1 MLQLSKNKKQFG
13 FLIGI
18 ILALIIWNINLEGIS
33 LEGKKALALSLMT
46 VVFWAT
52 KVANAGFISLLYLIS
67 LVLFDVAPS
76 SDVFSLWTSSTI
88 YLVIG
93 AYLISDA
100 VNRSGLGERIAY
112 MFILKF
118 VNSFNSIIISTF
130 TLQVILG
137 LLIPHPWPRAFLVL
151 SVMQVVIKSA
161 NIKKEDAKIIGFS
174 AFAASVPTAMLYL
187 TADSTINIIA
197 VDFSGENLGWLGWL
211 YQMGIPALFASALT
225 CILILI
231 LFKPSSE
238 ISIDKD
244 SIKEN
249 LSNLGSI
256 SKLEK
261 KTIFWVVIAI
271 ILWMT
276 DSIHGI
282 DLGWITILIAIF
294 MSLPVIGDILTPDTW
309 KTVPLDTLFFLT
321 AALGIGKIGSITGMN
336 TWIASVILPSQVP
349 ENIYVFA
356 LLIVGVSIAIHMV
369 LGSVMAVMGIAVP
382 AFLSYSASSGIN
394 PLVPVLIVYTSIAF
408 HYILPYQHMTMLVGM
423 GEEFGMYDDSYVIKM
438 GIPLTLVVFITVLL
452 IQIPWW
458 HITGLL

>member
-1 MLQLSKNKKQFG
+1 
-13 FLIGI
+13 
-18 ILALIIWNINLEGIS
+18 
-33 LEGKKALALSLMT
+33 
-46 VVFWAT
+46 
-52 KVANAGFISLLYLIS
+52 
-67 LVLFDVAPS
+67 
-76 SDVFSLWTSSTI
+76 
-88 YLVIG
+88 
-93 AYLISDA
+93 
-100 VNRSGLGERIAY
+100 
-112 MFILKF
+112 
-118 VNSFNSIIISTF
+118 
-130 TLQVILG
+130 
-137 LLIPHPWPRAFLVL
+137 
-151 SVMQVVIKSA
+151 
-161 NIKKEDAKIIGFS
+161 
-174 AFAASVPTAMLYL
+174 
-187 TADSTINIIA
+187 
-197 VDFSGENLGWLGWL
+197 
-211 YQMGIPALFASALT
+211 
-225 CILILI
+225 
-231 LFKPSSE
+231 
-238 ISIDKD
+238 
-244 SIKEN
+244 
-249 LSNLGSI
+249 
-256 SKLEK
+256 
-261 KTIFWVVIAI
+261 
-271 ILWMT
+271 MT